1 MYPISFIVVLA
12 AVFGV
17 TAAQAE
23 EFRSSDLRAANNP
36 SVQAVNYM
44 GKLVRERTG
53 GRHTIKMLP
62 QATSTDDFTIQQV
75 KRGDLAMA
83 RVGIAAFHN
92 LVPATVVPSL
102 PFVFR
107 SKEHQRQ
114 VLDGPIGEE
123 ILADMES
130 EGFIGLAFYDVGA
143 RSFYSAKK
151 PIRTVA
157 DMKGL
162 SVRVQSGDILTPL
175 LQAIGAIPKPI
186 PYARLYDSFK
196 VGVVDAGEFD
206 LPTYEGSR
214 HYEVAKFYSLTEHNW
229 TPSILVFSKK
239 VFDSLSDEDRS
250 ILRAA
255 AKESAVYHREIWDE
269 YAPSARKAAEAGGME
284 IIRDVDRKSF
294 SDVMVPARTKFAT
307 DPRQKELLSRIAAG
321 SSS

>member
-1 MYPISFIVVLA
+1 MRTQSFIVALA
-12 AVFGV
+12 VALGV
-17 TAAQAE
+17 TAAQAD

-53 GRHTIKMLP
+53 GRHTIKVR

-75 KRGDLAMA
+75 RGGDLAMA

-102 PFVFR
+102 PFVFK
-107 SKEHQRQ
+107 SKAHQRE

-130 EGFIGLAFYDVGA
+130 EGFIGLGFYDVGA

-151 PIRTVA
+151 PIRNVA
-157 DMKGL
+157 DIKGM
-162 SVRVQSGDILTPL
+162 SVRVQPGDILAPL
-175 LQAIGAIPKPI
+175 LRAMGAIPKLI
-186 PYARLYDSFK
+186 PYPRLYDSLK

-206 LPTYEGSR
+206 LPTYEASR
-214 HYEVAKFYSLTEHNW
+214 YYEVARFYSLTEHNR

-239 VFDSLSDEDRS
+239 IWDGLSDEDQA
-250 ILRAA
+250 IIRAA
-255 AKESAVYHREIWDE
+255 AKESVIYHRKIWDE
-269 YAPSARKAAEAGGME
+269 DEASARKAAEAAGME
-284 IIRDVDRKSF
+284 IVGDVDRKSF
-294 SDVMVPARTKFAT
+294 SDVMVPARTRVMT
-307 DPRQKELLSRIAAG
+307 DPKQRELLNRITAG
-321 SSS
+321 VSQ